1 MSTPI
6 DMPPKTPADAGDE
19 HTAENGISYT
29 WDGAKWVTTL
39 TAEERAER
47 LWVRDG
53 VNTTIFPV
61 YLGDD
66 VEVRNASGVTTGTF
80 DGDGNLTA
88 ENILNNEL
96 DPLPA

>member
-1 MSTPI
+1 MSAPI

-47 LWVRDG
+47 LWVR
-53 VNTTIFPV
+53 V
-61 YLGDD
+61 
-66 VEVRNASGVTTGTF
+66 ASIPPSFLST
-80 DGDGNLTA
+80 LA
-88 ENILNNEL
+88 MM
-96 DPLPA
+96 